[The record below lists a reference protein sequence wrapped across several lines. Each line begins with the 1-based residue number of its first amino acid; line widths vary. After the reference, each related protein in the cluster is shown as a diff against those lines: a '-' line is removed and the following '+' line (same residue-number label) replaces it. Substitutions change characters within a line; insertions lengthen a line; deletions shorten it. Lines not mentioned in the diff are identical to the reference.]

1 MDFVHRWIP
10 GTDGQTV
17 LLLHGTGGD
26 EDDLL
31 ELGRGVAPDASFL
44 SPRGKVLE
52 RGMPRFFRRL
62 AEGVF
67 DLDDLRLRTHEL
79 ADWIGESARQYQFD
93 VKGLVALGYSN
104 GANIAASLLL
114 MRPEVL
120 GDAILLRAMLPF
132 EAEPSLSEKRVL
144 MANGKQDTIISLASA
159 TRLAE
164 VLRGGGAKVEFNISE
179 GGHGLEQRDIDEA
192 RRWYGTLR

>member
-1 MDFVHRWIP
+1 
-10 GTDGQTV
+10 
-17 LLLHGTGGD
+17 
-26 EDDLL
+26 
-31 ELGRGVAPDASFL
+31 
-44 SPRGKVLE
+44 
-52 RGMPRFFRRL
+52 MPRFFRRL

-67 DLDDLRLRTHEL
+67 DLDDLRLRTLEL
-79 ADWIGESARQYQFD
+79 ADWIGESARRYQFD

-132 EAEPSLSEKRVL
+132 EPETMPSLSTKRVL
-144 MANGKQDTIISLASA
+144 MANGKHDTIIPLESA

-164 VLRGGGAKVEFNISE
+164 VLRGGGAKVTFSISE
-179 GGHGLEQRDIDEA
+179 GGHGLEQSNIDEA
-192 RRWYGTLR
+192 RQWYGALLRSRL